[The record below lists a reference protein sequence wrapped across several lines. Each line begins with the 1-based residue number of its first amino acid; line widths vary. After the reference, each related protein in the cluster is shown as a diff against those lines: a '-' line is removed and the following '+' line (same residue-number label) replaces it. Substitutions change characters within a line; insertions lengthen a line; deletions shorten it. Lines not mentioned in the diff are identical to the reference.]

1 MTIKEYMDDLQK
13 LDKQFAPSEPSG
25 RKFSEVMADTC
36 QVWNNAACKGYLIR
50 AAELLKM
57 DPATIQGLVYKME
70 RVFDDY
76 TIDEAEAIYQNSQ
89 Y

>member
-1 MTIKEYMDDLQK
+1 MTIKEYMEGLQK
-13 LDKQFAPSEPSG
+13 LDKQFSTSEQSG
-25 RKFSEVMADTC
+25 RKFSVVMADTC

-57 DPATIQGLVYKME
+57 DPATIQGLVYKIE